1 VFVTEIKEAK
11 CLRARHKSNMAA
23 SLEEVKK
30 GLLNFAVTELS
41 KPATNHVY
49 NFMKY
54 EMGASRLHILA
65 SLRAVKDSLE
75 NVEENARPHKRSR
88 NYETLTTCKDADF
101 KIHFRMSRS
110 TIQV

>member
-1 VFVTEIKEAK
+1 
-11 CLRARHKSNMAA
+11 MAA
-23 SLEEVKK
+23 GVEDVKK

-41 KPATNHVY
+41 KPAINHVY

-65 SLRAVKDSLE
+65 SLLAVKDSLE
-75 NVEENARPHKRSR
+75 NLEENAARPHKRSL

-101 KIHFRMSRS
+101 KMHFRMSRS
-110 TIQV
+110 TIQVW

>member
-1 VFVTEIKEAK
+1 
-11 CLRARHKSNMAA
+11 MAA
-23 SLEEVKK
+23 GLEDVKK

-54 EMGASRLHILA
+54 EMGTSRLHIVA
-65 SLRAVKDSLE
+65 SLLAVKDSLE
-75 NVEENARPHKRSR
+75 NVEENAPHPHKRSL
-88 NYETLTTCKDADF
+88 NYETLITCKDADF
-101 KIHFRMSRS
+101 KMHFRMSRN

>member
-1 VFVTEIKEAK
+1 
-11 CLRARHKSNMAA
+11 MAVCV
-23 SLEEVKK
+23 EDVKK

-65 SLRAVKDSLE
+65 SLFAVKDSLE
-75 NVEENARPHKRSR
+75 NVEENAARQHRRSL

-101 KIHFRMSRS
+101 KMHFRMSRS

>member
-1 VFVTEIKEAK
+1 
-11 CLRARHKSNMAA
+11 MAA
-23 SLEEVKK
+23 GLEDVKK

-65 SLRAVKDSLE
+65 SLLAANDSPE
-75 NVEENARPHKRSR
+75 NIEENAARSHKRSL
-88 NYETLTTCKDADF
+88 NYETFTTCKDADF
-101 KIHFRMSRS
+101 KMHFRMSRS
-110 TIQV
+110 TIQVRQSIVLMCN

>member
-1 VFVTEIKEAK
+1 
-11 CLRARHKSNMAA
+11 MAA
-23 SLEEVKK
+23 GVEDVKK

-49 NFMKY
+49 NFIKY
-54 EMGASRLHILA
+54 EVGASRLHILA
-65 SLRAVKDSLE
+65 SLLAVNDSQ
-75 NVEENARPHKRSR
+75 ENAARRHKRSL

-101 KIHFRMSRS
+101 KTHFRMSRS

>member
-1 VFVTEIKEAK
+1 
-11 CLRARHKSNMAA
+11 MAA
-23 SLEEVKK
+23 DLEDVQK

-54 EMGASRLHILA
+54 EMGESRLHILA
-65 SLRAVKDSLE
+65 SLLAVKNSLE
-75 NVEENARPHKRSR
+75 NEDNAARPHKRSL
-88 NYETLTTCKDADF
+88 NYETLTTCKDEDF
-101 KIHFRMSRS
+101 KMHFRMSRS

>member
-1 VFVTEIKEAK
+1 
-11 CLRARHKSNMAA
+11 MAA
-23 SLEEVKK
+23 GLQDVKK
-30 GLLNFAVTELS
+30 GLLNFAVAELS

-65 SLRAVKDSLE
+65 SLLAVKDSLE
-75 NVEENARPHKRSR
+75 NEENAVRPHKSSL

-101 KIHFRMSRS
+101 KLHFRMSRS

>member
-1 VFVTEIKEAK
+1 MDAETED
-11 CLRARHKSNMAA
+11 
-23 SLEEVKK
+23 VKK
-30 GLLNFAVTELS
+30 GLLNFIVTELS

-65 SLRAVKDSLE
+65 SLLAAKDSPE
-75 NVEENARPHKRSR
+75 HFEENAARSDKRSL

-101 KIHFRMSRS
+101 KMHFRMSRS